1 MRTVTFTTSE
11 QQGQFDARQRY
22 EPSPPDGT
30 YLLLRV
36 TPGAEPTV
44 EWPDMCGKHLNWECG
59 PHPHQKFHCG
69 SFDAPE
75 NPHGCFKE
83 HVALVRG
90 MEPQ

>member
-30 YLLLRV
+30 YVLLRV

-44 EWPDMCGKHLNWECG
+44 TPMWWCGRSGRTVSEHEYARCRDDGYPSVDNCG
-59 PHPHQKFHCG
+59 P
-69 SFDAPE
+69 
-75 NPHGCFKE
+75 
-83 HVALVRG
+83 VVLVRG
-90 MEPQ
+90 VEPQ